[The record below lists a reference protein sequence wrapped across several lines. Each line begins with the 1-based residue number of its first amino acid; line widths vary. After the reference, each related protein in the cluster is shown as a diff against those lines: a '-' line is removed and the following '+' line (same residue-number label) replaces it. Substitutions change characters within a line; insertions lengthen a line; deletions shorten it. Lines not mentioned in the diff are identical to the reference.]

1 MTPVCYQG
9 YIYTLCGENT
19 TFLTTPLSCIE
30 LSTGNL
36 KWSTNNFGMGGLIL
50 VNSNLLVLTEKGQL
64 VLAHCNPNAYTELA
78 RFQAMQFSSSAH
90 GKCWQHPTFSNGRIY
105 AHSTREGVSVD
116 VSVVTPPALKFL
128 APTLLNSTQLQLAI
142 GTVNGTPLDSNR
154 LARIEVHATNDLSAP
169 PASWPKLTNQLVL
182 GTNGLA
188 RLTNSVTASQL
199 RRFFIVVEPP

>member
-1 MTPVCYQG
+1 
-9 YIYTLCGENT
+9 
-19 TFLTTPLSCIE
+19 
-30 LSTGNL
+30 
-36 KWSTNNFGMGGLIL
+36 
-50 VNSNLLVLTEKGQL
+50 
-64 VLAHCNPNAYTELA
+64 
-78 RFQAMQFSSSAH
+78 
-90 GKCWQHPTFSNGRIY
+90 
-105 AHSTREGVSVD
+105 
-116 VSVVTPPALKFL
+116 L